1 MVLFVDIN
9 DTCRAAAA
17 ALYYQAAKGVPASH
31 AGMFAEEGICP
42 GKLAGEAAHEQGID
56 LGDVTSVGLCEELL
70 RRADCVC
77 AVTASI
83 AARLAEDYPAYAHK
97 IRSIEIPDP
106 FGLGKQAYLDCFA
119 RICEQVEGLE

>member
-17 ALYYQAAKGVPASH
+17 ALYYNAVKGIPAAH
-31 AGMFAEEGICP
+31 AGVFAEEGVRP
-42 GKLAGEAAHEQGID
+42 GALAHEAARELGID
-56 LGDVTSVGLCEELL
+56 FEDTKSVVLREELFK
-70 RRADCVC
+70 RADCVC

-83 AARLAEDYPAYAHK
+83 AGRLAEDYPAYAQK

-106 FGLGKQAYLDCFA
+106 FGMGKQAYLDCFA
-119 RICEQVEGLE
+119 AIREQVEGLE